1 MGDLRI
7 PGPYIYLKASYSDVG
22 LRAQVNLT
30 IPGPIDIDLPDLSWV
45 RREVKKGMNQSLYF
59 ANEKFLALVM
69 SELAILKNDI
79 EAQLE
84 LIAMLPDSMRKR
96 VAYELFSA
104 AFDHYLPKKFIYHYI
119 WGDGAPM
126 HLTLQQMMDCNP
138 YINLQSTKSF
148 RDAQA
153 RAKLNEGR
161 PTPIDLNIRS
171 GALTN
176 GTLGQFTTKIK
187 AVLTATGDA
196 AWKVNGT
203 MHFYDEW
210 DFDPKDFSTGGR
222 SFQGEVK
229 TRIANVLLPGKGFKI
244 TSETTEFSQSQAD
257 KTVIWKGGKPKGVP
271 DRIAAMDF
279 ELSQADR

>member
-1 MGDLRI
+1 LGDSRI
-7 PGPYIYLKASYSDVG
+7 PGPYIYQMTSYSDVG
-22 LRAQVNLT
+22 LRAQICPAT
-30 IPGPIDIDLPDLSWV
+30 PGPVDIDKHDLSWV
-45 RREVKKGMNQSLYF
+45 RREIKKGMNQGLYF
-59 ANEKFLALVM
+59 ANEKFLTLVM
-69 SELAILKNDI
+69 NELAMLKDDI

-96 VAYELFSA
+96 VAYEAFSA
-104 AFDHYLPKKFIYHYI
+104 AFEHYLPKKFIYHYI

-138 YINLQSTKSF
+138 YINLLSTKSF
-148 RDAQA
+148 RDALAQA
-153 RAKLNEGR
+153 RMNSGR

-187 AVLTATGDA
+187 AVLIATGDA
-196 AWKVNGT
+196 AWQVNGT

-279 ELSQADR
+279 ELSQPDK